1 MLDDI
6 PEPETK
12 IKHQCN
18 TCQSL
23 YGSMQ
28 AAYECYLSH
37 SYSNAITRIVEP
49 DLSDMTEEIKN
60 ND

>member
-6 PEPETK
+6 PEQKTK
-12 IKHQCN
+12 VKHQCN
-18 TCQSL
+18 TCESL
-23 YGSMQ
+23 YASMQ

-37 SYSNAITRIVEP
+37 SYSNAITRVVEP
-49 DLSDMTEEIKN
+49 DMSDIIED